1 MDLKKDFFV
10 LWRWKMLEQSSYQD
24 FASGSPR
31 PRFAENRGPAR
42 HEDRKL
48 GHGQEK
54 DVYCHT

>member
-1 MDLKKDFFV
+1 M